1 MVVLGKWSVMM
12 NETDK
17 IVAAILAAAQTAA
30 DGHNRLESYVS
41 NYRAML
47 SALTESPPTTPT
59 AGRGDDIGTRFQMRK
74 SNKDQ

>member
-1 MVVLGKWSVMM
+1 M

-30 DGHNRLESYVS
+30 DGHNKVDSYVT

-47 SALTESPPTTPT
+47 SALTEASPTTPA
-59 AGRGDDIGTRFQMRK
+59 AGRGDDIGTRFQMRR
-74 SNKDQ
+74 SNKE